1 MRLSSHAGPRAER
14 GRVGAGVWGGE
25 RAADRDVRSVLRTHP
40 QRTSCFVDMALY
52 GLRSLGVEAP
62 HLSPFCKFRFCK
74 ASPVHRPPRSA
85 ARCPHPHLGAPPRP
99 AANVRG
105 SRAPAPGTI
114 SCIDHAVHT
123 IRLYVETAPRTS
135 QPYRAAVAPRAA
147 CVTCECE
154 ITNFRF
160 RIPNKIARA
169 TRRDAA

>member
-1 MRLSSHAGPRAER
+1 MAQGYGGANARRPIGRSLSAQNTPTEL
-14 GRVGAGVWGGE
+14 V
-25 RAADRDVRSVLRTHP
+25 
-40 QRTSCFVDMALY
+40 FVDMALY